1 MPSAELYRLFKGE
14 QKEVYVKSINQ
25 STESNLK
32 NGVVPLEEWRLK
44 VDIILAGKVATR
56 RYKMVQKPADVS
68 GGSQSKTHKI
78 TSVMIKTILM
88 KWNPYSRVLIFAARK
103 NVGITEAEVSIRY
116 TKKKQVKLCSRPDVQ
131 KWRLSE
137 GRNAKFSL
145 QFIL

>member
-1 MPSAELYRLFKGE
+1 MPSAEFSRLFKGE

-56 RYKMVQKPADVS
+56 RYEMVQKPADVS

-88 KWNPYSRVLIFAARK
+88 KKINDF
-103 NVGITEAEVSIRY
+103 
-116 TKKKQVKLCSRPDVQ
+116 
-131 KWRLSE
+131 
-137 GRNAKFSL
+137 F
-145 QFIL
+145 FIETRILAF

>member
-88 KWNPYSRVLIFAARK
+88 KKINDFFLLKPVFSRFNFRGPQECRDNRGRSFNQV
-103 NVGITEAEVSIRY
+103 Y
-116 TKKKQVKLCSRPDVQ
+116 KKKKNRSNFAPGLTF
-131 KWRLSE
+131 
-137 GRNAKFSL
+137 RNGV
-145 QFIL
+145 

>member
-32 NGVVPLEEWRLK
+32 NGVVPLDEWRLK
-44 VDIILAGKVATR
+44 VDIILAGKIATR

-68 GGSQSKTHKI
+68 GGCHSKTHKI

-88 KWNPYSRVLIFAARK
+88 KKINTFFFFLLKPVFLRFNFRGPQEYRDNRGRSFNKVD
-103 NVGITEAEVSIRY
+103 
-116 TKKKQVKLCSRPDVQ
+116 TKKKT
-131 KWRLSE
+131 
-137 GRNAKFSL
+137 G
-145 QFIL
+145 

>member
-32 NGVVPLEEWRLK
+32 NGVVPLEEWTLK

-88 KWNPYSRVLIFAARK
+88 KKINDFFYWNPYSRVLIFAARK

-116 TKKKQVKLCSRPDVQ
+116 TKKKNRSNFAPGLTF
-131 KWRLSE
+131 
-137 GRNAKFSL
+137 RNGV
-145 QFIL
+145 

>member
-1 MPSAELYRLFKGE
+1 MPSAEFSRLFKGE

-88 KWNPYSRVLIFAARK
+88 KKIDDFFLLKPVFSRFNFRGPQECRDNRGRSFNKV
-103 NVGITEAEVSIRY
+103 Y
-116 TKKKQVKLCSRPDVQ
+116 KKKTGQTLLQAWRSEMAF
-131 KWRLSE
+131 KWR
-137 GRNAKFSL
+137 
-145 QFIL
+145 

>member
-1 MPSAELYRLFKGE
+1 M
-14 QKEVYVKSINQ
+14 
-25 STESNLK
+25 
-32 NGVVPLEEWRLK
+32 K

-88 KWNPYSRVLIFAARK
+88 KKINDFFLLKPVFSRFNFRK

-116 TKKKQVKLCSRPDVQ
+116 TKKKTGQTL
-131 KWRLSE
+131 
-137 GRNAKFSL
+137 L
-145 QFIL
+145 QA

>member
-1 MPSAELYRLFKGE
+1 M
-14 QKEVYVKSINQ
+14 
-25 STESNLK
+25 
-32 NGVVPLEEWRLK
+32 K

-68 GGSQSKTHKI
+68 GGSQSKTHKV

-88 KWNPYSRVLIFAARK
+88 KKINDFFLLKPVFSRFNFRGPQECRDNRGRSFNKVYK
-103 NVGITEAEVSIRY
+103 
-116 TKKKQVKLCSRPDVQ
+116 KKKQVKLCSRPDVQ

>member
-32 NGVVPLEEWRLK
+32 NGVVPLDEWRLK
-44 VDIILAGKVATR
+44 VDIILAGKIATR

-88 KWNPYSRVLIFAARK
+88 KKINAFFFFLLKPVFLRFNFRGPQEYRDNR
-103 NVGITEAEVSIRY
+103 AEVSIRY
-116 TKKKQVKLCSRPDVQ
+116 TKKKK
-131 KWRLSE
+131 
-137 GRNAKFSL
+137 G
-145 QFIL
+145 